1 MPRKNPKLLMPLLGL
16 TLAFF
21 VVIFFLHQIILE
33 RNRAYVT
40 QHAQVL
46 SSALWAYDQFTP
58 MSYLEF
64 VIDANNYEHLHVAV
78 LPDVTFIDLPGN
90 KTSQIEQF
98 LDTLQLLPRY
108 RFYTDVEYRGEL
120 IGALDIEWRGTVLI
134 FTYLG
139 VLGVFVLLGCAI
151 WLFLMLSYSKKELEK
166 FSAILQ
172 EQNLELER
180 AKVDADRANQ
190 AKTTFLANM
199 SHEIRTPMNAILGF
213 SELLLNESNFAPD
226 QQKSIRSI
234 NTAGNHL
241 LGLINDILDIS
252 KIEAGRVTVVNRV
265 FNLKKLVSEL
275 HQMFVLRTD
284 KKGLYL
290 RFSVSDSLPTMICS
304 DEGKIRQVLINILGN
319 AIKFTVQGG
328 VSVDIAAEVVQTGQF
343 EIQVNVHD
351 TGPGI
356 DEQDRKRVFAY
367 FEQALVGQKAPDS
380 TGIGLAIS
388 RSYAQ
393 LLGGDV
399 SFESV
404 LGQGTTFYFH
414 FNAAEAEAGVDED
427 WSNATIIG
435 LEPASVQKTVL
446 VVDDEEDN
454 RRLASQI
461 LSRFGLNIV
470 QAIDGQEAID
480 RFHETRPDFVLMDMR
495 MPKVDGLE
503 AIRRIKATEEGRKT
517 PIAAITASA
526 FEEEK
531 KSILSEGADDFLRKP
546 YRQHDLLKVVGDR
559 LGMKFVYEKTPA
571 ELSEDP
577 EHIAR
582 NFVAQSRLSED
593 WCRRIKEALELS
605 MAQEVKD
612 CIAEL
617 DDSEQ
622 EFAAYLSQCLD
633 EYDYDA
639 IFKAVEA
646 SQ

>member
-1 MPRKNPKLLMPLLGL
+1 
-16 TLAFF
+16 
-21 VVIFFLHQIILE
+21 
-33 RNRAYVT
+33 
-40 QHAQVL
+40 
-46 SSALWAYDQFTP
+46 
-58 MSYLEF
+58 
-64 VIDANNYEHLHVAV
+64 
-78 LPDVTFIDLPGN
+78 
-90 KTSQIEQF
+90 
-98 LDTLQLLPRY
+98 
-108 RFYTDVEYRGEL
+108 
-120 IGALDIEWRGTVLI
+120 

-213 SELLLNESNFAPD
+213 SELLLNESNFAPE

-275 HQMFVLRTD
+275 HQMFVLRTE

-343 EIQVNVHD
+343 EIQVKVHD